1 MKNVCPMYSKLHFL
15 LIKSLFSDGLD
26 KKGYLWMEISL
37 KPAFIVIVGHVHA
50 TILMRWREPK
60 KATDRRRNFCT
71 TAKYSA
77 IL

>member
-1 MKNVCPMYSKLHFL
+1 MYSKLHFL
-15 LIKSLFSDGLD
+15 LIKPLFSDGLD
-26 KKGYLWMEISL
+26 KKGYLWVEISE
-37 KPAFIVIVGHVHA
+37 KPAFIVIVGHIHA
-50 TILMRWREPK
+50 SVLMSWGEPQ